1 MIKPCRC
8 RRPAASQCPVV
19 SGEADSEAMQ
29 QAQPGPQVVLHGAG
43 LRPYLCSSPHW
54 DPPYDHGLSE
64 GRAWGTHVQARES
77 PGQSRA

>member
-29 QAQPGPQVVLHGAG
+29 QAQPGP
-43 LRPYLCSSPHW
+43 
-54 DPPYDHGLSE
+54 
-64 GRAWGTHVQARES
+64 
-77 PGQSRA
+77 

>member
-8 RRPAASQCPVV
+8 HRPAVSQCPAVN
-19 SGEADSEAMQ
+19 GKADPEAMK
-29 QAQPGPQVVLHGAG
+29 GAG
-43 LRPYLCSSPHW
+43 LRPHLGSSPHW
-54 DPPYDHGLSE
+54 DPPYDRRLSE